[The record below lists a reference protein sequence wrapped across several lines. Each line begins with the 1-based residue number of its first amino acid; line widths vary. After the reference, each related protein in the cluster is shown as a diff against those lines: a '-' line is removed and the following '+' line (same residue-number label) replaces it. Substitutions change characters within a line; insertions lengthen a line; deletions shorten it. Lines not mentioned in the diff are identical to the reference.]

1 MMYPNSTAIVRVGNR
16 EVIKRKCIC
25 TGTRNNGVREERRN
39 TYSDQERD
47 RPEGENLA
55 LNRELKVRGVDE
67 KEPDLERVRVVVVDK
82 LEVDGVVRRYQLE
95 YRSTNQRNGLTNLND
110 WKRRVRVVETVTSE
124 IPEGEMPGVE

>member
-25 TGTRNNGVREERRN
+25 TGAGNNGVREERKN
-39 TYSDQERD
+39 TYSDQGRD
-47 RPEGENLA
+47 RPEGESLA

-110 WKRRVRVVETVTSE
+110 WKWRVRVIETVTSE

>member
-25 TGTRNNGVREERRN
+25 TGTRNNGVREERKD
-39 TYSDQERD
+39 TYSGQERD
-47 RPEGENLA
+47 RPEEENLA
-55 LNRELKVRGVDE
+55 LNWELKVRGVDE
-67 KEPDLERVRVVVVDK
+67 KGPDLEGVRVVVVDK
-82 LEVDGVVRRYQLE
+82 LGVDGVVRRYQLE

-110 WKRRVRVVETVTSE
+110 WKRRVRVFETVMSE